1 MPDRVVAI
9 DVGGTNLKGA
19 VVDRRGRSLT
29 LERRDSCA
37 DAGPQAVIDAVIGLA
52 QELAS
57 ACAGDDRVPARAAGI
72 AVPGLVDERTGT
84 VKVAAN
90 LGWHDVQIGALAEQ
104 RLGVP
109 VTVSHD
115 VRAGALAEGLLGAA
129 RGCTDYLLLTL
140 GTGIGGAV
148 VIAGRPYVGAHGLG
162 GELGHMAIEPRGPI
176 CGCGRAG
183 CLEAVASAGHVS
195 ARYGL
200 MAGSSESISAAEVA
214 ERAAAGD
221 DPVADQV
228 WSHAI
233 DALAIAIANYAA
245 LMDPELVVIGGG
257 MAAAGARLFE
267 PLRRRLTAHA
277 RFDAP
282 PRIVAAA
289 LGEDAGRHGAAIAA
303 WAAAGMDEAD
313 LAAWEL

>member
-1 MPDRVVAI
+1 MVDRVVAI

-29 LERRDSCA
+29 IERRDSCA

-52 QELAS
+52 EELAGECS
-57 ACAGDDRVPARAAGI
+57 GGHGAPPGAAGI
-72 AVPGLVDERTGT
+72 AVPGLVDESTGT

-90 LGWHDVQIGALAEQ
+90 LGWRDVQIGPIAEQ

-129 RGCTDYLLLTL
+129 RGCRDYLLITL
-140 GTGIGGAV
+140 GTGIGGAI

-162 GELGHMAIEPRGPI
+162 GELGHMAIEPRGPM

-183 CLEAVASAGHVS
+183 CLEALASAGHVS

-200 MAGSSESISAAEVA
+200 MARTSESVSAAEVA
-214 ERAAAGD
+214 QRAEAGD
-221 DPVADQV
+221 DSFADQV
-228 WSHAI
+228 WSEAI
-233 DALAIAIANYAA
+233 DALAIGIANYAA
-245 LMDPELVVIGGG
+245 LLDPELVVIGGG
-257 MAAAGARLFE
+257 MAAAGNRLFE
-267 PLRRRLTAHA
+267 PLRRRLTAHV
-277 RFDAP
+277 RFGEP
-282 PRIVAAA
+282 PQVVAAM
-289 LGEDAGRHGAAIAA
+289 LGDEAGRHGAAIAA
-303 WAAAGMDEAD
+303 WAAAGMDQTD